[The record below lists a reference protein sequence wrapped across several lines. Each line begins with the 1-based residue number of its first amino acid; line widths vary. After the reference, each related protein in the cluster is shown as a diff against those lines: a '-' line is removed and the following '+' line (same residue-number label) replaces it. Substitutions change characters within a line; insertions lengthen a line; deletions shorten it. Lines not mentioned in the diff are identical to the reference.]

1 MNRYEQLKARQ
12 TAAFIVVCT
21 LGLAAVPFVLNWEN
35 NIFEGCSFD
44 NGPLHL
50 ICKMV
55 SFLILSVIIA
65 VPAFV
70 FYFLILIITT
80 VQLTIYK

>member
-12 TAAFIVVCT
+12 TVAIIVVCT
-21 LGLAAVPFVLNWEN
+21 LGLAAVPFILNWRN

-55 SFLILSVIIA
+55 SFLILTFLVA

-70 FYFLILIITT
+70 IYLITLIITT
-80 VQLTIYK
+80 IQLTKY